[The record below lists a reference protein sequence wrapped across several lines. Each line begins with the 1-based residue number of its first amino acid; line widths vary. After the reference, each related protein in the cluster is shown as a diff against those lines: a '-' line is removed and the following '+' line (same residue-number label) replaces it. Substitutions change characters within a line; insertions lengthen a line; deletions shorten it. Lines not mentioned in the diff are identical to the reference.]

1 MSGSAAR
8 KAPAPETTS
17 AMERKREVAQAF
29 GEAAESYN
37 RHAVLQRQVAG
48 DLAQKI
54 TEQGTLEG
62 GGVSSYLEIG
72 CGTGFLGVALE
83 EWLGDTPCL
92 FTDISPRMLEKCR
105 DRLSG
110 TLEDAEFAVMDG
122 ETPELTKQYGLI
134 AASLVFQWFDDLPA
148 AIERLAGCLLPGG
161 RLAFTML
168 GAGSLGEWC
177 AACEDHGMETGVS
190 SFPSAKELN
199 GLWPTATI
207 GGSGRVEQARI
218 LRHHASAQNFLHEL
232 KAIGAR
238 VPDSDHEPRSPGEM
252 RALLREIDGENG
264 EGKNGDGFGV
274 TYEVLYGFF
283 TRDEEL

>member
-1 MSGSAAR
+1 MSGSAAQ
-8 KAPAPETTS
+8 KACVETTP

-29 GEAAESYN
+29 GEAAESYD
-37 RHAVLQRQVAG
+37 RHAVLQRQVAD

-62 GGVSSYLEIG
+62 GGVSCYLEIG

-92 FTDISPRMLEKCR
+92 FTDISPPMLEKCR
-105 DRLSG
+105 DRLGES
-110 TLEDAEFAVMDG
+110 LKDAGFAVMDG
-122 ETPELTKQYGLI
+122 EAPGLTEQYGLI

-177 AACEDHGMETGVS
+177 AACEDHGVETGVP
-190 SFPSAKELN
+190 SFPSAKELD

-207 GGSGRVEQARI
+207 GGSGRVEQARVVR
-218 LRHHASAQNFLHEL
+218 RHPSAQNFLHEL

-264 EGKNGDGFGV
+264 EGKNGEGFGV

>member
-1 MSGSAAR
+1 MSGSVAR
-8 KAPAPETTS
+8 KSPAS
-17 AMERKREVAQAF
+17 DSVSGHDAMERKREVARAF
-29 GEAAESYN
+29 GEAAGSYD
-37 RHAVLQRQVAG
+37 RYAVLQRQVAD

-54 TEQGTLEG
+54 IAGG

-72 CGTGFLGVALE
+72 CGTGFLGAALE
-83 EWLGDTPCL
+83 EWLEDTPCL
-92 FTDISPRMLEKCR
+92 FTDISQRMLEKCR

-110 TLEDAEFAVMDG
+110 TLEDAGFAVMDG
-122 ETPELTKQYGLI
+122 ETPEPTEQHGLV
-134 AASLVFQWFDDLPA
+134 AASLVLQWFDDLPA

-177 AACEDHGMETGVS
+177 AACEDHGVETGVP
-190 SFPSAKELN
+190 SFPSAQELD
-199 GLWPTATI
+199 GMWPTATI

-218 LRHHASAQNFLHEL
+218 VRHHASAQDFLHEL

-238 VPDSDHEPRSPGEM
+238 VPDPDHEPRSPGEM
-252 RALLREIDGENG
+252 RALLREIDGANG
-264 EGKNGDGFGV
+264 EGKNGEGFSV